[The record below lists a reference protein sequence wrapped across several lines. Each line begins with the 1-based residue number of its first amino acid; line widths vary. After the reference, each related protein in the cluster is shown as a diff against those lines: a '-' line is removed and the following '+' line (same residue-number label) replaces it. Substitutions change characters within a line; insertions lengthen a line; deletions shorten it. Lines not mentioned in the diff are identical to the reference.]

1 MKKLLLV
8 ASAFGI
14 SQYAYAQKD
23 ATPAGFTHL
32 ASGID
37 YKIIKDVPGTKSPMG
52 DYLMVHAVTKAND
65 TVISNSRQM
74 ANNEPQ
80 AAQIIEPKFA
90 GDPMEVINMLTPG
103 DSAVIRIPA
112 EVFRKANPGMP
123 EHIKSLEF
131 DIQVASAKTK
141 AQFDAEQKAAQ
152 AKMMEEQAKQQ
163 AEAEKNS
170 KVQAVTDEKLITEY
184 LAKNKI
190 KATKTASGLYYKIDA
205 PGTGE
210 QIKAGQT
217 LDVMYE
223 GKLLNGN
230 VFDANMGPQAKR
242 SEPIS
247 FAVGTGRV
255 IKGWDEGLLLL
266 KKGSKATFY
275 IPSPLAYGPQA
286 MGSDIPANSVLVFDV
301 EVRDVK

>member
-1 MKKLLLV
+1 MKKLILV
-8 ASAFGI
+8 ASALGVC
-14 SQYAYAQKD
+14 QYAQAQN

-37 YKIIKDVPGTKSPMG
+37 YKIIKDVPGTKVPMG
-52 DYLMVHAVTKAND
+52 DYIMVHAVTKAND

-80 AAQIIEPKFA
+80 AAQVSEPKFA
-90 GDPMEVINMLTPG
+90 GDPMEVINMLTAGDSVVIRVPG
-103 DSAVIRIPA
+103 D
-112 EVFRKANPGMP
+112 VFRKANPGMP

-131 DIQVASAKTK
+131 DIQVASVKTK
-141 AQFDAEQKAAQ
+141 AQFDNEQKAAQ

-163 AEAEKNS
+163 AEADKKAEGQKII
-170 KVQAVTDEKLITEY
+170 DDKLISEY
-184 LAKNKI
+184 LAANKI

-223 GKLLNGN
+223 GKLLNGK

-242 SEPIS
+242 NTPIS

-275 IPSPLAYGPQA
+275 IPSPLAYGPQS
-286 MGSDIPANSVLVFDV
+286 MGNDIPANSVLVFDV
-301 EVRDVK
+301 EVKEVK